1 MSPSPFPLCGHWSAG
16 SDSSFVLN
24 HPGVQSQPV
33 LPTPLFR
40 QAPKIIESVWNR
52 ECHGT
57 PISPLTS
64 FSFFISLLF
73 LSLFVHP
80 FLHLFLLFGSFFF
93 FFLFPLLNLCRPP
106 IPHCKGIFCT
116 ALMERLLSNKG
127 ARTVEQ
133 RQQIG
138 SFVGSLKRLFHH
150 GQMEREKGWERR
162 RVWVRFI
169 GTPSFQRKVRCV
181 FNRG

>member
-64 FSFFISLLF
+64 FFFYIPSLPLTFCTPLSSPIS
-73 LSLFVHP
+73 SLW
-80 FLHLFLLFGSFFF
+80 LFFF

-138 SFVGSLKRLFHH
+138 SFVGSLKGLFHH